1 MNKKKFIILIL
12 FAIVIAI
19 VVFISTQSYPIAL
32 VNWRPITLK
41 SFEKDF
47 SVAVHYYQ
55 KMLETYDRN
64 QTAVLDSLEIQREIE
79 RAVLEQLIKNSL
91 VRQELEKQ
99 IKSGELEKMID
110 NKIQEALKGKDVG
123 KEIETLYGLS
133 LDAFKERVLKP
144 QAETEIITG
153 RLFLQNKSFDD
164 WLKESKAKIIIL
176 MPGFEWKNGQVMI
189 TD

>member
-1 MNKKKFIILIL
+1 MNKKKIFILIS
-12 FAIVIAI
+12 FVTVIAI
-19 VVFISTQSYPIAL
+19 VIFISTQSYPVAF

-64 QTAVLDSLEIQREIE
+64 QTAVLDSSEIQQEIK

-91 VRQELEKQ
+91 IRQELEKQ
-99 IKSGELEKMID
+99 IKGGELEKMVD
-110 NKIQEALKGKDVG
+110 NKVQEVLKGKDVE

-133 LDAFKERVLKP
+133 LDEFRERVLKP

-153 RLFLQNKSFDD
+153 RFFLENKSFDD
-164 WLKESKAKIIIL
+164 WLKESRAKIIIL
-176 MPGFEWKNGQVMI
+176 MPGFEWKNSQVI
-189 TD
+189 IK

>member
-12 FAIVIAI
+12 FVIVIVI
-19 VVFISTQSYPIAL
+19 VIFISTQSYPVAL
-32 VNWRPITLK
+32 INWRPITLK
-41 SFEKDF
+41 SFEKDS

-64 QTAVLDSLEIQREIE
+64 QTAVLDSSEIQREIK
-79 RAVLEQLIKNSL
+79 RAVLEQLIKNGL
-91 VRQELEKQ
+91 IRQELEKQ
-99 IKSGELEKMID
+99 IKSGELEKMVD
-110 NKIQEALKGKDVG
+110 NKVQEALKGKDVG

-133 LDAFKERVLKP
+133 LDEFRERVLKP

-176 MPGFEWKNGQVMI
+176 MPGFEWNGEAVVI
-189 TD
+189 K

>member
-12 FAIVIAI
+12 FVIVI
-19 VVFISTQSYPIAL
+19 VVVIFISTQSYPVAF

-41 SFEKDF
+41 SFKKDS
-47 SVAVHYYQ
+47 SVAVHYYR

-64 QTAVLDSLEIQREIE
+64 QTPVLNSPEIQWEIE

-91 VRQELEKQ
+91 IRQELKRQ
-99 IKSGELEKMID
+99 IKSGELAKIID

-133 LDAFKERVLKP
+133 LDEFKEIVLRP
-144 QAETEIITG
+144 QIEKEILTG
-153 RLFLQNKSFDD
+153 RFFLENKSFDD

-176 MPGFEWKNGQVMI
+176 MPGFEWNGEKVVI
-189 TD
+189 K

>member
-1 MNKKKFIILIL
+1 MNKKKFIILIS
-12 FAIVIAI
+12 FVIVIVI
-19 VVFISTQSYPIAL
+19 VIFISTQSYPVAF

-41 SFEKDF
+41 SFSKDF

-64 QTAVLDSLEIQREIE
+64 QTVVLDSSEIQREIE

-91 VRQELEKQ
+91 IRQELKKQ

-110 NKIQEALKGKDVG
+110 NKIQETLKDKDIQ
-123 KEIETLYGLS
+123 KEVETLYGLS
-133 LDAFKERVLKP
+133 LPEFKEMVLRP
-144 QAETEIITG
+144 QIEKEILTG
-153 RLFLQNKSFDD
+153 RFFLENKNFDD

-176 MPGFEWKNGQVMI
+176 MPGFEWKNSQVI
-189 TD
+189 IN